1 MAVQTLIQVR
11 RGTASEWRIANS
23 TLSAGEWGF
32 ETDSKRYKIGDGLTS
47 WNSLPYSSILPSSSD
62 LSGVSGIGVSFT
74 ANSGVPVTIAVTGIN
89 SSQVTNFNSAVSG
102 LLPVKSVVAGNN
114 ITVTPTGDNGFVIS
128 SPVNEDTVKDI
139 IGSTIVGVSG
149 IRASYDSV
157 NKIETISVTGLTS
170 SYIGDFNTAVSGL
183 LGVKSLI
190 QGTGIGISNAGG
202 NQTISITG
210 IPTSLIT
217 NFASGVNTLIENAV
231 SASIVGGSGVDIVY
245 NSGTNTLTISS
256 ALTAGSGIALTHNS
270 GNYVVSLSD
279 PTIQLS
285 EITDLSANARSFLL
299 TPSSNNL
306 SALVS
311 DETGSGNL
319 VFSDSPTLVT
329 PNIGVAT
336 GISFNSITG
345 LSSSTPLMNSTAA
358 VGTAT
363 TAARADHVHPIDTSR
378 AAVTGSLAQ
387 FGSTTSSQLAGVI
400 SDETGSGLLVF
411 NNSPTL
417 VSPTLGAA
425 TATSVN
431 KLAITAPANGSTLT
445 VADGKTLTASNTLTF
460 TGTDSSSVAFG
471 AGGTVLYTSNKLS
484 ALSSTTSSELAEVI
498 SDETGT
504 GPLVFANNPTMS
516 GVTVN
521 GNLTVSGSGLVA
533 SNVND
538 FNTAVR
544 TSRLD
549 QMSVPTSDV
558 SFNSVKITNLADPVS
573 GQDAATKAYV
583 DAARMG
589 LDVKES
595 VRVATTANITLS
607 GTQTI
612 DGVAVVAGN
621 RVLVKNQ
628 STGSQNGIYTV
639 AAGAWTRASDSDT
652 TAKVTAGLFTFVS
665 EGTVNADS
673 GWVITTNDEIVLGTT
688 SLVFAQFS
696 GAGQITAGAGL
707 TKNGNT
713 IDAVGTAGR
722 IVVNADNIDLD
733 TVSQTDGSGSAG
745 TSFVQSVTRDSY
757 GRVTG
762 VTTASVQDATTS
774 AKGIASFDSGDF
786 SVSSGSVSIK
796 ASGVDNSQLVN
807 SAVTIGSTSVSLGGS
822 VTSVSGLTSVASTS
836 FVGDLTGTATN
847 ANNIEVDLS
856 TSNVNNL
863 VFVNGTDGNLK
874 PSVNNNLRFNA
885 SANELL
891 GSSNTTP
898 ATTLKYFIID
908 GGTP

>member
-62 LSGVSGIGVSFT
+62 LSGASGIAVSFT
-74 ANSGVPVTIAVTGIN
+74 ANSGIPVTISVTGIN

-102 LLPVKSVVAGNN
+102 LLPVKSITAGNN
-114 ITVTPTGDNGFVIS
+114 ITVTPSGDNGFVIS
-128 SPVNEDTVKDI
+128 SPVNENTVKDI

-157 NKIETISVTGLTS
+157 GKLETISVTGLTS
-170 SYIGDFNTAVSGL
+170 SYIGDFNTSVSGL

-217 NFASGVNTLIENAV
+217 NFASGVNTLIDNAV

-279 PTIQLS
+279 PTIQLV
-285 EITDLSANARSFLL
+285 EITDLSSNARSFLL

-306 SALVS
+306 A
-311 DETGSGNL
+311 
-319 VFSDSPTLVT
+319 TLVT
-329 PNIGVAT
+329 
-336 GISFNSITG
+336 
-345 LSSSTPLMNSTAA
+345 
-358 VGTAT
+358 
-363 TAARADHVHPIDTSR
+363 
-378 AAVTGSLAQ
+378 
-387 FGSTTSSQLAGVI
+387 
-400 SDETGSGLLVF
+400 
-411 NNSPTL
+411 
-417 VSPTLGAA
+417 
-425 TATSVN
+425 
-431 KLAITAPANGSTLT
+431 
-445 VADGKTLTASNTLTF
+445 
-460 TGTDSSSVAFG
+460 
-471 AGGTVLYTSNKLS
+471 
-484 ALSSTTSSELAEVI
+484 
-498 SDETGT
+498 DETGT
-504 GPLVFANNPTMS
+504 GSLVFSNSPTLS
-516 GVTVN
+516 GVTIN

-544 TSRLD
+544 TNRLD
-549 QMSVPTSDV
+549 QMAVPTGNV
-558 SFNSVKITNLADPVS
+558 SFNNVKITSLADPVS
-573 GQDAATKAYV
+573 DQDAATKAYV

-589 LDVKES
+589 LDVKQS
-595 VRVATTANITLS
+595 VRVATTDSITLS

-612 DGVAVVAGN
+612 DGVAVVAGD

-628 STGSQNGIYTV
+628 TTGSQNGIYTV
-639 AAGAWTRASDSDT
+639 AAGSWSRASDADT
-652 TAKVTAGLFTFVS
+652 TAKVTAGLFTFVT

-688 SLVFAQFS
+688 ALVFAQFS

-733 TVSQTDGSGSAG
+733 TVSQTDGSGSSG

-786 SVSSGSVSIK
+786 SVSSGAVSIK
-796 ASGVDNSQLVN
+796 ASGVDNSQLAN
-807 SAVTIGSTSVSLGGS
+807 SSVTIGSTSVSLGGS
-822 VTSVSGLTSVASTS
+822 ITSVSGLTSVSSTS
-836 FVGDLTGTATN
+836 FVGSLSGTATN
-847 ANNIEVDLS
+847 ALNIEVDVA
-856 TSNVNNL
+856 TTGTNNL

-874 PSVNNNLRFNA
+874 PIVNDKLRINL
-885 SANELL
+885 SSNELL

>member
-62 LSGVSGIGVSFT
+62 LSGASGIAVSFT
-74 ANSGVPVTIAVTGIN
+74 ANSGIPVTISVTGIN

-102 LLPVKSVVAGNN
+102 LLPVKSITAGNN
-114 ITVTPTGDNGFVIS
+114 ITVTPSGDNGFVIS
-128 SPVNEDTVKDI
+128 SPVNENTVKDI

-157 NKIETISVTGLTS
+157 GKLETISVTGLTS
-170 SYIGDFNTAVSGL
+170 SYIGDFNTSVSGL

-217 NFASGVNTLIENAV
+217 DFASGVNTLIDNAV

-279 PTIQLS
+279 PTIQLV
-285 EITDLSANARSFLL
+285 EITDLSSNARSFLL

-306 SALVS
+306 A
-311 DETGSGNL
+311 
-319 VFSDSPTLVT
+319 TLVT
-329 PNIGVAT
+329 
-336 GISFNSITG
+336 
-345 LSSSTPLMNSTAA
+345 
-358 VGTAT
+358 
-363 TAARADHVHPIDTSR
+363 
-378 AAVTGSLAQ
+378 
-387 FGSTTSSQLAGVI
+387 
-400 SDETGSGLLVF
+400 
-411 NNSPTL
+411 
-417 VSPTLGAA
+417 
-425 TATSVN
+425 
-431 KLAITAPANGSTLT
+431 
-445 VADGKTLTASNTLTF
+445 
-460 TGTDSSSVAFG
+460 
-471 AGGTVLYTSNKLS
+471 
-484 ALSSTTSSELAEVI
+484 
-498 SDETGT
+498 DETGT
-504 GPLVFANNPTMS
+504 GSLVFSNSPTLS
-516 GVTVN
+516 GVTIN

-544 TSRLD
+544 TNRLD
-549 QMSVPTSDV
+549 QMAVPTGNV
-558 SFNSVKITNLADPVS
+558 SFNNVKITSLADPVS
-573 GQDAATKAYV
+573 DQDAATKAYV

-589 LDVKES
+589 LDVKQS
-595 VRVATTANITLS
+595 VRVATTDSITLS

-612 DGVAVVAGN
+612 DGVAVVAGD

-628 STGSQNGIYTV
+628 TTGSQNGIYTV
-639 AAGAWTRASDSDT
+639 AAGSWSRASDADT
-652 TAKVTAGLFTFVS
+652 TAKVTAGLFTFVT

-688 SLVFAQFS
+688 ALVFAQFS

-733 TVSQTDGSGSAG
+733 TVSQTDGSGSSG

-786 SVSSGSVSIK
+786 SVSSGAVSIK
-796 ASGVDNSQLVN
+796 ASGVDNSQLAN
-807 SAVTIGSTSVSLGGS
+807 SSVTIGSTSVSLGGS
-822 VTSVSGLTSVASTS
+822 ITSVSGLTSVSSTS
-836 FVGDLTGTATN
+836 FVGSLSGTATN
-847 ANNIEVDLS
+847 ALNIEVDVA
-856 TSNVNNL
+856 TTGTNNL

-874 PSVNNNLRFNA
+874 PIVNDKLRINL
-885 SANELL
+885 SSNELL

>member
-74 ANSGVPVTIAVTGIN
+74 ANSGVPVTIAVTGIS
-89 SSQVTNFNSAVSG
+89 SSQVTNFNSSVSG
-102 LLPVKSVVAGNN
+102 LLPVKSILAGNN

-183 LGVKSLI
+183 LEVKSLI
-190 QGTGIGISNAGG
+190 QGTGIGISNVGG
-202 NQTISITG
+202 NQTISVTG

-217 NFASGVNTLIENAV
+217 NFASGVNALIDNAV

-245 NSGTNTLTISS
+245 NSGTNTLSISS
-256 ALTAGSGIALTHNS
+256 ALTAGSGIALSHNS

-279 PTIQLS
+279 PTIQLA

-299 TPSSNNL
+299 TPSSDNL
-306 SALVS
+306 SALVT
-311 DETGSGNL
+311 DETGSGN
-319 VFSDSPTLVT
+319 
-329 PNIGVAT
+329 
-336 GISFNSITG
+336 
-345 LSSSTPLMNSTAA
+345 
-358 VGTAT
+358 
-363 TAARADHVHPIDTSR
+363 
-378 AAVTGSLAQ
+378 
-387 FGSTTSSQLAGVI
+387 
-400 SDETGSGLLVF
+400 
-411 NNSPTL
+411 
-417 VSPTLGAA
+417 
-425 TATSVN
+425 
-431 KLAITAPANGSTLT
+431 
-445 VADGKTLTASNTLTF
+445 
-460 TGTDSSSVAFG
+460 
-471 AGGTVLYTSNKLS
+471 
-484 ALSSTTSSELAEVI
+484 
-498 SDETGT
+498 
-504 GPLVFANNPTMS
+504 LVFANNPTMS

-544 TSRLD
+544 TNRLD
-549 QMSVPTSDV
+549 QMAVPTSDV
-558 SFNSVKITNLADPVS
+558 SLNSVKITNLADPVS
-573 GQDAATKAYV
+573 DQDAATKAYV
-583 DAARMG
+583 DASRMG
-589 LDVKES
+589 LDVKQS
-595 VRVATTANITLS
+595 VRVTTTDNITLS

-612 DGVAVVAGN
+612 DGVAVVAGD

-639 AAGAWTRASDSDT
+639 AAGSWARASDADT

-696 GAGQITAGAGL
+696 GAGQITAGSGL

-786 SVSSGSVSIK
+786 SVSSGAVSIK

-822 VTSVSGLTSVASTS
+822 ITSVSGLTSVSSSS

-847 ANNIEVDLS
+847 ANNVEVDLS

-898 ATTLKYFIID
+898 ATTLKYFIVD

>member
-74 ANSGVPVTIAVTGIN
+74 ANSGVPVTIAVTGIS
-89 SSQVTNFNSAVSG
+89 SSQVTNFNSSVSG
-102 LLPVKSVVAGNN
+102 LLPVKSILAGNN

-217 NFASGVNTLIENAV
+217 NFASGVNTLIDNAV

-311 DETGSGNL
+311 DETG
-319 VFSDSPTLVT
+319 
-329 PNIGVAT
+329 
-336 GISFNSITG
+336 
-345 LSSSTPLMNSTAA
+345 
-358 VGTAT
+358 
-363 TAARADHVHPIDTSR
+363 
-378 AAVTGSLAQ
+378 
-387 FGSTTSSQLAGVI
+387 
-400 SDETGSGLLVF
+400 
-411 NNSPTL
+411 
-417 VSPTLGAA
+417 
-425 TATSVN
+425 
-431 KLAITAPANGSTLT
+431 
-445 VADGKTLTASNTLTF
+445 
-460 TGTDSSSVAFG
+460 
-471 AGGTVLYTSNKLS
+471 
-484 ALSSTTSSELAEVI
+484 
-498 SDETGT
+498 T

-544 TSRLD
+544 TNRLD
-549 QMSVPTSDV
+549 QMAVPTGDV
-558 SFNSVKITNLADPVS
+558 SFNSVKITSLADPVS
-573 GQDAATKAYV
+573 AQDAATKSYV

-595 VRVATTANITLS
+595 VRVATTANLTLS

-612 DGVAVVAGN
+612 DGVSLSAGD

-628 STGSQNGIYTV
+628 STASQNGIYVV
-639 AAGAWTRASDSDT
+639 AAGVWGRASDADIS
-652 TAKVTAGLFTFVS
+652 AEVTAGMFTFVA

-673 GWVITTNDEIVLGTT
+673 GWVLTTNDTITLGTT
-688 SLVFAQFS
+688 SLTFAQFS

-786 SVSSGSVSIK
+786 SVASGSVSIK